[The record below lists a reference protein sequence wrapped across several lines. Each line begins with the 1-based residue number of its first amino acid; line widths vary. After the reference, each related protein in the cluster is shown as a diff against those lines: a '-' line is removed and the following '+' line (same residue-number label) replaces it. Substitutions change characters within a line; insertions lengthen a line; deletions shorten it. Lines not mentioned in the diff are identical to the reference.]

1 MHFVGEEGHRIER
14 ERKRGGCRSKQN
26 SFLGRIW
33 EINESNPWHYTGG
46 ETGAPKR
53 MGLHGGGDKNPGSS
67 FSKCPSLCLECFLF
81 CTTLHVLPSLLVNA
95 YSFGNLSSNSPSS
108 GKSSQTPPPPPSPLD
123 PSPPSH
129 ILMAPASVFLS
140 SLPTRSSPTTQDSQS
155 ALQKCKSAREQET
168 QSMCSMWD
176 AFYFPKEPSPHNSFI
191 KPQIETV
198 STDTDASF
206 HSKA

>member
-1 MHFVGEEGHRIER
+1 
-14 ERKRGGCRSKQN
+14 
-26 SFLGRIW
+26 
-33 EINESNPWHYTGG
+33 
-46 ETGAPKR
+46 

-67 FSKCPSLCLECFLF
+67 FSKCPSLCLECFSF

-129 ILMAPASVFLS
+129 IFMAPASVFLS

-155 ALQKCKSAREQET
+155 ALQKRKPAREQET